1 MGQGGTGEGSG
12 MIAAF
17 ITEAIQWFT
26 DPSHWSGSF
35 GILARTLEH
44 LIMSG
49 VSVAI
54 GAAIALPAGMAIGHT
69 RRFELLVVSMAN
81 LGRAIPSFGLLFL
94 FVLWLGIGLGSPPAL
109 RPAVIL
115 ALVLL
120 AIPPILT
127 NTYVGIQSVDPD
139 TLEAARGM
147 GMSDGHVLSR
157 IEIPLGVPLIL
168 AGLRTAAVQV
178 VATATLG
185 AVVGGGGLGRFIIDG
200 FATGNDPQIFGGAVL
215 VAVLAIV
222 TELGFGL
229 LERVATP
236 RTSSRGRAR
245 AEPLPAELAQAG
257 PPGGPMV

>member
-1 MGQGGTGEGSG
+1 
-12 MIAAF
+12 MIASF
-17 ITEAIQWFT
+17 VGEAIDWFA

-35 GILARTLEH
+35 GIPARTVEH

-49 VSVAI
+49 ISLGI
-54 GAAIALPAGMAIGHT
+54 GAAIALPAAMYIGHT
-69 RRFELLVVSMAN
+69 RRFEFIVVSIAN

-94 FVLWLGIGLGSPPAL
+94 FVLWLGIGLRNPPSL
-109 RPAVIL
+109 RPPVIL

-127 NTYVGIQSVDPD
+127 NTYVGIQSVDAD

-147 GMSDGHVLSR
+147 GMSERHVLAR

-185 AVVGGGGLGRFIIDG
+185 AVVAGGGLGRFIVDG
-200 FATGNDPQIFGGAVL
+200 YATRNEPQIFGGAVL
-215 VAVLAIV
+215 VALLAV
-222 TELGFGL
+222 ATELGFGL
-229 LERVATP
+229 LERMATP
-236 RTSSRGRAR
+236 RTTSRGRPGR
-245 AEPLPAELAQAG
+245 EPMPAEHAAQVVPPALA
-257 PPGGPMV
+257 PD

>member
-1 MGQGGTGEGSG
+1 

-17 ITEAIQWFT
+17 TTEVIEWFT

-49 VSVAI
+49 VSLGI
-54 GAAIALPAGMAIGHT
+54 GAAIALPAGMYIGHT
-69 RRFELLVVSMAN
+69 RRFEFIAVTVAN
-81 LGRAIPSFGLLFL
+81 LGRSIPSFGLLFL
-94 FVLWLGIGLGSPPAL
+94 FVLWLGIGLGSPPSL
-109 RPAVIL
+109 RPPVIF

-127 NTYVGIQSVDPD
+127 NTYVGIQSVNAG

-200 FATGNDPQIFGGAVL
+200 FATGNDPQIFGGALL
-215 VAVLAIV
+215 VALLAIV

-245 AEPLPAELAQAG
+245 AEPLPAELAEAAQ
-257 PPGGPMV
+257 PGGPVV